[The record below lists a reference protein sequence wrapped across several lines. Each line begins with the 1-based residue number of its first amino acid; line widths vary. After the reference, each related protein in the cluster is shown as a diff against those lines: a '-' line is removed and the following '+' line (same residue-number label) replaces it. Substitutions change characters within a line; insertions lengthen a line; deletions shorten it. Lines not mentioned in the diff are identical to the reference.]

1 MTKMP
6 RENTDNTKLGYR
18 YEATITCMHFQ
29 WKLMWPNWKSIEHCL
44 VKLRIYKPCA
54 TAEPFIVLS
63 RSACT
68 HGLKDMNV
76 NAAIISCNVPL
87 LEVT

>member
-1 MTKMP
+1 MYAFP
-6 RENTDNTKLGYR
+6 VETDVAKLG
-18 YEATITCMHFQ
+18 
-29 WKLMWPNWKSIEHCL
+29 NIEHCL